1 MRGGKYI
8 IKTSK
13 IAILV
18 ALIILIGSS
27 TLLYQQH
34 QTSKQTKMKLEG
46 VLGSSLYKIWLNYD
60 DIAQSQTNKVTQAH
74 LEQITEKLTIIETY
88 SSLVDQAEGTFLL
101 VPIANHL
108 TSLTEYLS
116 KQLQQKPELSKDDQ
130 NVYLYL
136 TQFTKD
142 FAPKIGDVYYVPGA
156 WEGPKAAL
164 KPNKAAV
171 HEMAKSRDELKA
183 YVAKLS
189 EKSTT

>member
-1 MRGGKYI
+1 M
-8 IKTSK
+8 KTSK

-34 QTSKQTKMKLEG
+34 ETSKQTKMKLKS
-46 VLGSSLYKIWLNYD
+46 VLESSLYKIWLNYD
-60 DIAQSQTNKVTQAH
+60 DIAQSQTNKVTQEH
-74 LEQITEKLTIIETY
+74 VEQIAKKLNVIEAY

-108 TSLTEYLS
+108 TSITEYLS
-116 KQLQQKPELSKDDQ
+116 KQLQQKPALSEDDQ
-130 NVYLYL
+130 SVYLHL

-164 KPNKAAV
+164 KPNKTAV
-171 HEMAKSRDELKA
+171 HEMAKSRDQLKA
-183 YVAKLS
+183 YVAELS
-189 EKSTT
+189 ERSTK